1 MPSPA
6 EPESLDLLLA
16 QICYLHYIRAHQL
29 FEAIGLYRG
38 QPPLLEALWRQEGL
52 THTELAEKLKIS
64 PSTITKMLQRMEK
77 TGFIVRKL
85 DTEDQRV
92 SRVYLTE
99 AGRAVQA
106 EVKAAFKMMEAE
118 TFGGLTTEEHVL
130 LRRFLLQMRGDLERV
145 TGKAASEHP

>member
-1 MPSPA
+1 MPNST

-16 QICYLHYIRAHQL
+16 QICHLHYSRAHQL

-38 QPPLLEALWRQEGL
+38 QPPLLQALWKQEGL
-52 THTELAEKLKIS
+52 THTQLAMHLRIS

-77 TGFIVRKL
+77 AGFIVRKL

-99 AGRAVQA
+99 AGHAIQAQVQA
-106 EVKAAFKMMEAE
+106 TFRAMESE
-118 TFGGLTTEEHVL
+118 TFGGFTLEESVL
-130 LRRFLLQMRGDLERV
+130 LRRFLLQLRQNLQRA
-145 TGKAASEHP
+145 TGESPRP